1 MSSTGWIKL
10 AAHAG
15 MIGPFLFGVVL
26 ITLTVLKFDFLL
38 SLGWHPLRA
47 PTFDW
52 PSGLALGDYGGIM
65 TATFILSGF
74 MMTLFASGLRL
85 SLPLVRPARVGTL
98 LLSFAGLALTGLAF
112 TTDPTLTSTTRTW
125 HGLLHDASFV
135 LLGLTLMPA
144 MIFLG
149 FAFRDNKYWSNLS
162 LYTWITL
169 ALALPTFWLKGAA
182 FYIFML
188 AVLIWCE
195 VIAFLLNK
203 QNQSYNLGN

>member
-10 AAHAG
+10 AARAG
-15 MIGPFLFGVVL
+15 MIGPFLFGAVL
-26 ITLTVLKFDFLL
+26 ITLTVLKYDFLL
-38 SLGWHPLRA
+38 SLGWHPLHA

-52 PSGLALGDYGGIM
+52 PSGLALGDYGWIM
-65 TATFILSGF
+65 TATFILSGL
-74 MMTLFASGLRL
+74 MMTIFASGLRL
-85 SLPLVRPARVGTL
+85 SLPLIRLARIGNL
-98 LLSFAGLALTGLAF
+98 LLFLAGLALMGLAF
-112 TTDPTLTSTTRTW
+112 TTDPTLTTITRTW
-125 HGLLHDASFV
+125 HGLLHDTSFV

-162 LYTWITL
+162 LYTWITV

-182 FYIFML
+182 FYVFML

-195 VIAFLLNK
+195 AIAFRLNK
-203 QNQSYNLGN
+203 QNQSYN

>member
-1 MSSTGWIKL
+1 MSSAPWIKL
-10 AAHAG
+10 AARAG

-26 ITLTVLKFDFLL
+26 ITLTVLKYDFLL
-38 SLGWHPLRA
+38 SLGWHPLQA

-52 PSGLALGDYGGIM
+52 PSGLALGSYGWIM
-65 TATFILSGF
+65 TTTFILSGL
-74 MMTLFASGLRL
+74 MMTLFASGLRF
-85 SLPLVRPARVGTL
+85 SLPPIRRAQIGTRL
-98 LLSFAGLALTGLAF
+98 LTLAGLALMGLAF

-149 FAFRDNKYWSNLS
+149 FAFRDNKYWNNLS
-162 LYTWITL
+162 YYTWITV

-182 FYIFML
+182 FYVFIL

-195 VIAFLLNK
+195 VIAFRLVK
-203 QNQSYNLGN
+203 QNQTYN